1 MKKLYII
8 LLIVTGL
15 LTLSVSCKKAA
26 QYRAVIITGQN
37 TENWKA
43 STPVLKQ
50 ILEESGLFSCDI
62 AVTPGEGKDMKT
74 FNPDFSKYQ
83 LVVLNYNGAEW
94 PDKTKK
100 GFVDFVNNGGGVVVY
115 RAADN
120 AFPEWTE
127 YNEICGLGGWGKRS
141 GKDGPYVYYKYNKLL
156 TDTTAGIAGS
166 TGKMREFEVR
176 TREMEHPITKG
187 LPVRWLHGSDIL
199 YSRLRGPAKHI
210 EILATAYADT
220 SGNGTGRDE
229 PVLMTI
235 NYGKGRVFH
244 TTLGTAVDGGGPA
257 MQCAGFI
264 ITLQRGAEW
273 AVSGAVTQTVPYDF
287 PSAASLVIRPDFKA
301 ITLEDDFLNI
311 VTYDIGK
318 STKYLTGIQA
328 NIRSAAGDSV
338 KLLEIEKMMVKVLKM
353 KEATVESKKLMLR
366 ELSLIG
372 TEYCIP
378 AIKDLTSSPDLKDE
392 AEFALERL
400 RPGK

>member
-8 LLIVTGL
+8 ILIVASL
-15 LTLSVSCKKAA
+15 LTFTVSCKKAA

-37 TENWKA
+37 SENWKA

-62 AVTPGEGKDMKT
+62 AVAPGEGKDMKT
-74 FNPDFSKYQ
+74 FNPDFSKYK

-120 AFPEWTE
+120 AFPEWKE
-127 YNEICGLGGWGKRS
+127 YNEICGLGGGGKRS
-141 GKDGPYVYYKYNKLL
+141 EKDGAYVYYKYNKLF
-156 TDTTAGIAGS
+156 TDTTAGTAVS

-176 TREMEHPITKG
+176 TREMEHPVTKG
-187 LPVRWLHGSDIL
+187 LPVRWLHGTDIL
-199 YSRLRGPAKHI
+199 YSRLRGPAKNI

-220 SGNGTGRDE
+220 SGKGTGRDE

-273 AVSGAVTQTVPYDF
+273 AVSGVVTQPVPYDF
-287 PSAASLVIRPDFKA
+287 PSAASLVIRPDLKA

-318 STKYLTGIQA
+318 STRYLTGIQA

-372 TEYCIP
+372 TEFCIP
-378 AIKDLTSSPDLKDE
+378 AIKDLTSSSELKDE

-400 RPGK
+400 QPAK